1 MTICVSSTS
10 TSLSKCIHTIEY
22 LSTLSWTL
30 NIGHQNLH
38 VVSFWNFKFH
48 GMKQKTLLQDLE
60 IPFYIKSPQQHL
72 LNQDYAE
79 ELFLHLEP
87 VFCLQDLSTA
97 STIQHIGLNL
107 LTELCLTLNH
117 VRNLSDGLQVHYVNK
132 TSKYDSEMV
141 SRAAPVEFISILT
154 SSPQRMTLWDQPATW
169 INNKLATICIVTLVN
184 KFSRFPYNAC
194 SILVSHANEPL
205 SGINSKELYLPSSQR
220 PSAS

>member
-1 MTICVSSTS
+1 
-10 TSLSKCIHTIEY
+10 
-22 LSTLSWTL
+22 
-30 NIGHQNLH
+30 
-38 VVSFWNFKFH
+38 
-48 GMKQKTLLQDLE
+48 MKQKTLLQDLE

-87 VFCLQDLSTA
+87 VFCLQDPSTA
-97 STIQHIGLNL
+97 STIQHIELNL

-154 SSPQRMTLWDQPATW
+154 SSPQRMTL
-169 INNKLATICIVTLVN
+169 
-184 KFSRFPYNAC
+184 
-194 SILVSHANEPL
+194 
-205 SGINSKELYLPSSQR
+205 
-220 PSAS
+220 